1 VERTMNN
8 RVVIFGLLA
17 ASIANV
23 VCLYA
28 FL

>member
-1 VERTMNN
+1 MNN
-8 RVVIFGLLA
+8 RVVILGLLA